1 VLGSNPGVGAGNE
14 INPSIERIDRRSCH
28 CRLMLRGVWTA
39 NGAFDAVVF
48 QLCGQRPVAEIAADL
63 ATKLKLGL
71 ETKPPEEQIAAA
83 KAWFAER
90 RALLVVDDIWE
101 DDVKDLAPGPP
112 VSLLCT
118 SRRRSL
124 PWISPAYS
132 LEVKGFSRVE
142 AKSIFRIYLGDET
155 LGKHRDAPF
164 RIRSGGTS

>member
-1 VLGSNPGVGAGNE
+1 
-14 INPSIERIDRRSCH
+14 
-28 CRLMLRGVWTA
+28 
-39 NGAFDAVVF
+39 
-48 QLCGQRPVAEIAADL
+48 
-63 ATKLKLGL
+63 
-71 ETKPPEEQIAAA
+71 
-83 KAWFAER
+83 
-90 RALLVVDDIWE
+90 VDDIWE

-124 PWISPAYS
+124 PWISLAYS